1 MQGNRTWVVGR
12 SPWIVVGGE
21 REKDSL
27 GSKDVSPNDSEPDS
41 ASLRLNGGG
50 QTAKGVEASSRQ
62 GRNGHVHLS
71 GRPGWLGRARVERSV
86 KEPGRPGVV
95 PSTV

>member
-1 MQGNRTWVVGR
+1 MQGNQAWAVGR
-12 SPWIVVGGE
+12 SPGMDVGGE

-27 GSKDVSPNDSEPDS
+27 DSKDVSPNDSEPDS

-50 QTAKGVEASSRQ
+50 QTAKGVEASNRQ
-62 GRNGHVHLS
+62 GRNGHEHLS

-86 KEPGRPGVV
+86 KEPGRPGVE
-95 PSTV
+95 PSAV